1 MVFLVSVGAIGDA
14 NGLGLA
20 RVGHRPWVVRCMYLV
35 FAWAL
40 TIESS
45 TREKASGK
53 TLARHGLH
61 VASNAAVTAII
72 ILAPAVV
79 VMASTAAVVVVAS
92 AAA

>member
-1 MVFLVSVGAIGDA
+1 M
-14 NGLGLA
+14 N
-20 RVGHRPWVVRCMYLV
+20 
-35 FAWAL
+35 
-40 TIESS
+40 IESS

-61 VASNAAVTAII
+61 TAIV

-92 AAA
+92 AAASNSREGNRAMRENEEASRKQIERIEMRERYKLSDDL

>member
-1 MVFLVSVGAIGDA
+1 MYRMF
-14 NGLGLA
+14 
-20 RVGHRPWVVRCMYLV
+20 RHPRVVRCIHLV
-35 FAWAL
+35 FAWAS

-45 TREKASGK
+45 TRDKASGK

-61 VASNAAVTAII
+61 VASNAAVTAIV